1 MPDTTTYRGN
11 KLEVKKAGR
20 KNQLSINEQNIASFT
35 NDELKQGMTTQYSYL
50 PANDLMSYCQIW
62 CTAGCS
68 CGGSAVFDDLNA
80 VVELDALD
88 DLCELSK
95 AA

>member
-50 PANDLMSYCQIW
+50 PANDLI
-62 CTAGCS
+62 
-68 CGGSAVFDDLNA
+68 
-80 VVELDALD
+80 ELGKLIIDQQLS
-88 DLCELSK
+88 LSK
-95 AA
+95 PEIAGLQDE